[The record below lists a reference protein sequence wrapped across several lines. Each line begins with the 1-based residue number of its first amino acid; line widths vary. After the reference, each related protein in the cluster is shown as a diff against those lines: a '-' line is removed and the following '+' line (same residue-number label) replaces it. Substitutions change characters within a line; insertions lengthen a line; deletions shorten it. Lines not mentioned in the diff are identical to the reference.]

1 MSYMIDKYNNG
12 EVHTKDGAVGW
23 LFDTGEFRPLMDDA
37 LSELMGAGL
46 INEIT
51 VDKTRMVRK
60 IYEEKALMAYIENQA
75 NRTQEQIDEEAVEM
89 RAAFGEGE
97 RVINVF
103 TGEETY
109 L

>member
-60 IYEEKALMAYIENQA
+60 IYEEEFLSTYIAHQA
-75 NRTQEQIDEEAVEM
+75 NRTQEQIDEETFEM
-89 RAAFGEGE
+89 RAAFGAGE
-97 RVINVF
+97 NVVNIF
-103 TGEETY
+103 TGEKIK